1 MPYCPILN
9 GWQIKHNSKYHD
21 EEYWRKENEN
31 TPFDILLHRHKGLD
45 DKDTSKL
52 VLSLAIDY
60 HPATELQLKSTP

>member
-1 MPYCPILN
+1 MLFRSLMK
-9 GWQIKHNSKYHD
+9 QIMR
-21 EEYWRKENEN
+21 EVLQVVLRKENEN